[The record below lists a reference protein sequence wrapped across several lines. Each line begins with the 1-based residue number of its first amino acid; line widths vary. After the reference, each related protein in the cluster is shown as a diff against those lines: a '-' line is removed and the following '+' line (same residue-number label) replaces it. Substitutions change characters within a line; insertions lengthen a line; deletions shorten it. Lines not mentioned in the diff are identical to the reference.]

1 MCIWWFNSSSVTPL
15 DWKRDTKFCCSD
27 STEGINDF
35 MIGVATFG
43 VPISGKTIDP
53 IIKKTKNKP
62 MRTTNGINHE
72 LYFSILCCLLQNIVL
87 RREVLLNFWVI
98 FASVLYSQKKI
109 RLEGFLDSNLSVRFS
124 NTLQI
129 TRLLHLPMSQSFVFL

>member
-1 MCIWWFNSSSVTPL
+1 
-15 DWKRDTKFCCSD
+15 
-27 STEGINDF
+27 